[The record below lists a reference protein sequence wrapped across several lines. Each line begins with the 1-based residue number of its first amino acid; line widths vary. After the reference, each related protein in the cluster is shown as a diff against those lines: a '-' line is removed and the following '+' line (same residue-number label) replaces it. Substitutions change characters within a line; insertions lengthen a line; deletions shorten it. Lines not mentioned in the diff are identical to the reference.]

1 MVQSPIFVIA
11 CRSSVL
17 TSPHVQVHDNGEGLI
32 DAMPAS
38 LVGGCET
45 AGTFSSATSNLHLL
59 LGYTLADRD
68 ARL

>member
-32 DAMPAS
+32 DAMPHWWVGVRRRERSRLRLPTCIFFLGIPS
-38 LVGGCET
+38 LIEMLGC
-45 AGTFSSATSNLHLL
+45 
-59 LGYTLADRD
+59 
-68 ARL
+68 